1 MVYAIVVCLTSPHF
15 AVYYGRLAANISD
28 CLFFVKANQV
38 RLIKTA
44 NRRLTPSR
52 TNTSIGNRTIGN
64 DTAIPVS
71 STIPTKPLTTAT
83 LFNYTRKGSPLSAK
97 KKETNRPPLNRH
109 KLSTPA
115 IYVYNIRARGKVSLY
130 RVKSDTIH
138 RGAKKEKRGARIFR
152 TYAPPIKR

>member
-1 MVYAIVVCLTSPHF
+1 MIYAIVVCLTSPHF

-52 TNTSIGNRTIGN
+52 TNTSIGNRTIGK

-71 STIPTKPLTTAT
+71 SPRKNLTYGQHIGNM
-83 LFNYTRKGSPLSAK
+83 LDIGMG
-97 KKETNRPPLNRH
+97 
-109 KLSTPA
+109 
-115 IYVYNIRARGKVSLY
+115 NI
-130 RVKSDTIH
+130 
-138 RGAKKEKRGARIFR
+138 
-152 TYAPPIKR
+152 